1 MFFNT
6 LFSSGRFSGQGVI
19 VTGGAGGIGGMIV
32 HRLLLYQ
39 VIFKKRRLIYHGW
52 LVPPALTFLRNVRF
66 LSDGAKVA
74 IIDLDPEVTP

>member
-39 VIFKKRRLIYHGW
+39 VIFKKGNWFIMVGW
-52 LVPPALTFLRNVRF
+52 NHQL
-66 LSDGAKVA
+66 
-74 IIDLDPEVTP
+74 